1 MKRNRIVSVIT
12 ALVIIAAGVSSAV
25 CAKGS
30 GAGEPVTVYMSDF
43 NGGTDGWYGRGA
55 ASERTP
61 EGTLRTTGRSSSWN
75 SPGRDFDLIEGG
87 RYVLSVEVRQDSLD
101 SADFMISVA
110 HSRGGVESYE
120 NLAFGTAEKG
130 KWTLVSGAYTPDA
143 YDNYILYVETTG
155 APTLDFV
162 MRFFR
167 IDAPQ
172 GTAEAA
178 NHPDLEIPMTTTEN
192 GEIPSLKETYAS
204 YFDFGTCVPGMQ
216 ARNAEAMAFNL
227 TQFSILTPENELKP
241 DSVLDVAASKR
252 LAAQDETA
260 AAVHFDAAKPLL
272 DFCKKNGVKMHGHV
286 LVWHSQ
292 TPEAFFH
299 EGYDAGKPF
308 VTREVMLA
316 RLENYI
322 SGVFAYMQE
331 NYPGVIV
338 SWDVVNEAVDD
349 GTGKL
354 RKSNWLNVVGDDF
367 VNRAFEL
374 ARKYAPEGTLLY
386 YNDYN
391 TAILGKQNGIVKLL
405 ESLMA
410 DGTVD
415 GYGFQMHH
423 EISFPSMQAIESCVR
438 RIAALGLRLRV
449 SELDIGIPSTSE
461 ADLVKQ
467 AKMYAE
473 IMKLMK
479 SVSSQTDAVQVWGV
493 TDNYSWRSDK
503 HPLLFNADRSP
514 KPAFWAVIRPE
525 AVQ

>member
-1 MKRNRIVSVIT
+1 MKKAISLLLASLLLLAT
-12 ALVIIAAGVSSAV
+12 CAGVLAEDKVMLYQSNF
-25 CAKGS
+25 
-30 GAGEPVTVYMSDF
+30 T
-43 NGGTDGWYGRGA
+43 GGTDGWVARSMGTA
-55 ASERTP
+55 AVEP
-61 EGTLRTTGRSSSWN
+61 VELNALRVTGRQSDWN
-75 SPGRDFDLIEGG
+75 SAGRDFELTPGVE
-87 RYVLSVEVRQDSLD
+87 YELSVQVRQDDVD

-110 HSRGGVESYE
+110 HSRDGVESYE

-130 KWTLVSGAYTPDA
+130 KWTLLSGAYTPDT
-143 YDNYILYVETTG
+143 YYNYILYVETTG

-167 IDAPQ
+167 INAPA

-178 NHPDLEIPMTTTEN
+178 NHPDLEIPMTLGEN
-192 GEIPSLKETYAS
+192 GEIPSLKEAYAD
-204 YFDFGTCVPGMQ
+204 YFDFGACVPGML
-216 ARNAEAMAFNL
+216 ARNAQAMEFNL
-227 TQFSILTPENELKP
+227 RQFSILTPENELKP
-241 DSVLDVAASKR
+241 DAVLDVAASKR

-299 EGYDAGKPF
+299 EGYDASKPF

-322 SGVFAYMQE
+322 RGVFAYMQE

-354 RKSNWLNVVGDDF
+354 RQSNWTKVVGEDF

-374 ARKYAPEGTLLY
+374 ARKYAPEGTVLC

-423 EISFPSMQAIESCVR
+423 EISFPTMQAIEACVR

-449 SELDIGIPSTSE
+449 SELDIGIPSASE
-461 ADLVKQ
+461 ANLAKQ
-467 AKMYAE
+467 AKMYAD

-479 SVSSQTDAVQVWGV
+479 SVSDQTDAVQVWGV
-493 TDNYSWRSDK
+493 TDNYSWRSGQ
-503 HPLLFNADRSP
+503 HPLLFNADSSP
-514 KPAFWAVIRPE
+514 KPAFWAVIHPE
-525 AVQ
+525 AVK